1 MSERKLSGTIRK
13 IQWGLIP
20 NENSFGVSVGGPVR
34 SKNKEYRVSEILE
47 DRDTF
52 IEYGYFE
59 YLVYAS
65 PDGTQKDQFFWKR
78 YTKRP
83 DAIEHFFP
91 DEIEEFLV

>member
-1 MSERKLSGTIRK
+1 MSERKPSSIIRK
-13 IQWGLIP
+13 IQWGLTPGDPQFIV
-20 NENSFGVSVGGPVR
+20 NVGGPAR
-34 SKNKEYRVSEILE
+34 SKKKDYIVSEIVE

-52 IEYGYFE
+52 LEYGYFE

-65 PDGTQKDQFFWKR
+65 PDGTEKDQFFWKR
-78 YTKRP
+78 YTKKP